1 MRRERT
7 KNIRGKEVTVSS
19 FTLVFSL
26 LGTDTTKE
34 TSHVYYDQKRH
45 KMRRE
50 GEEEEEEEEEDEEE
64 EEEGRLEEHHQPWE
78 RRGGEEKDFEEEEEK
93 DGEDWRSVEENVAT
107 TREGEDGTSGTVVD
121 AFMATSLRDLSAI
134 RRVPAKNPPLVKI
147 RIINCPN
154 VKRVPSGCFERCEK
168 TLRELWVCEC
178 NLENLDGLKGL
189 EFESLEVLALYGNKI
204 EEVKS
209 VFCSGDDG
217 EETKKKPFQ
226 KLKRLML
233 NENKIREIGESFN
246 HIESLECIDLSEN
259 LLTGEEWVLQ
269 RTKKSGNNEDEE
281 RKRREWFRSV
291 TTLNLAANPINNDY
305 IVSGIAEHAKNIVDL
320 RFRDD
325 ISGACP
331 IARGNYD
338 ITTLMDLS
346 DTAYSRYASKCVAT
360 FGKCLKFLDGYEL
373 TPSLRESLLEQH
385 NKRRALYYPSNDKD
399 LSDCFREAAIT
410 PLFLDERAI
419 IIHSEKEKFAHNKTK
434 GENASFCYA
443 FENDMAS
450 VSRIEAVDVCDVTFL
465 ELPPRVR
472 SETLVSL
479 KIRSCSLASLEGIR
493 SCTYLHYLDAS
504 SNRIRTLDSAWF
516 VGLKQLMYMDL
527 SDNDIKNIER
537 DALLF
542 VQEKCPNLR
551 HLRLARN
558 QIRTLRELQNL
569 LEMNA
574 GDIFSTH
581 RTMCT
586 ADPSSI
592 SLKFLDLRGN
602 AVTNLEN
609 YRECVAYFA
618 QCLVL
623 LDGDEVREVWRR
635 KGRFLFQGRLTTE
648 MIERKLARNTD
659 ENDILDLS
667 EMRVRRLDEESVSG
681 DAMMSAKIVNLEKNH
696 LTDVSALRSLK
707 HLRRLS
713 MSKNA
718 LRYALVRETFVNGN
732 IRNHI
737 PVDEENGSSRYFYEQ
752 FFPQL
757 RELDV
762 RYNRMDSRRLVRLQ
776 LQKLQLLS
784 FVDVSNNR
792 LQDLDGLKNLPHL
805 RKIRAD
811 ENPLRQFNEYTF
823 LGFDALESLSIKRCG
838 VRSFAHLNTLTNVK
852 SLRLDGNRMKDK
864 ELAFK
869 QLAGM
874 IGLKKLSLRGCK
886 FASSYFDEAV
896 FALETLDFLDGIE
909 ITREDRERIQKDMEE
924 RKAREEALKF
934 QETTLNRV
942 QVVMRG
948 LGGHVFHRPLPR
960 ILTSTIR

>member
-1 MRRERT
+1 ME
-7 KNIRGKEVTVSS
+7 
-19 FTLVFSL
+19 
-26 LGTDTTKE
+26 TTHKE
-34 TSHVYYDQKRH
+34 TSSRALTQNRDDQKQSVPPPATTR
-45 KMRRE
+45 KRASSSREMRRE
-50 GEEEEEEEEEDEEE
+50 GEEEDEEE
-64 EEEGRLEEHHQPWE
+64 EEEARLEEHHQPPWE
-78 RRGGEEKDFEEEEEK
+78 RRGGGGGGGEKDFEDDDDDDDVGEK
-93 DGEDWRSVEENVAT
+93 DEDWRSVEENVAT
-107 TREGEDGTSGTVVD
+107 MREGEDGTSGTVVD

-134 RRVPAKNPPLVKI
+134 RRVPVKNPPLVKI

-154 VKRVPSGCFERCEK
+154 VKRLPSGCFERCEK

-178 NLENLDGLKGL
+178 NLENFDGLKGL

-217 EETKKKPFQ
+217 EETRKKPFQ

-269 RTKKSGNNEDEE
+269 RTKKRGNNE

-291 TTLNLAANPINNDY
+291 TMLNLAANPINNDY
-305 IVSGIAEHAKNIVDL
+305 IVSAIAEYAKNIVDI

-338 ITTLMDLS
+338 ITTLSDLS

-419 IIHSEKEKFAHNKTK
+419 IIHSEKEKFAHNKTE

-443 FENDMAS
+443 FENDMAT

-574 GDIFSTH
+574 GDIFSTQ

-586 ADPSSI
+586 TDSSSI

-618 QCLVL
+618 PCLVL

-681 DAMMSAKIVNLEKNH
+681 DVMMSAKIVNLEKNH
-696 LTDVSALRSLK
+696 LADVSALRSLK

-713 MSKNA
+713 MSKNV

-737 PVDEENGSSRYFYEQ
+737 PVDEENESSRCFYEQ

-784 FVDVSNNR
+784 FVDVSSNR

-838 VRSFAHLNTLTNVK
+838 IRSFAHLNTLTNVK

-896 FALETLDFLDGIE
+896 FALETLEFLDGIE